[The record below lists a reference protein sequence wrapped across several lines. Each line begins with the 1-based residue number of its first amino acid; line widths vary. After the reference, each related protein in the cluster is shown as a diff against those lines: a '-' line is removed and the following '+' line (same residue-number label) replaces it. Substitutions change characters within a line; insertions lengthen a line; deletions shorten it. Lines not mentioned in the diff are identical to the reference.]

1 MNPLVIDYEK
11 YKGLLDKNYEKR
23 LGKVVKVV
31 GLTLESI
38 GPSAKLGDMCCIT
51 SGEDREQIMAEVV
64 GFREDRVLLM
74 PYSEIV
80 GVGIG
85 SRVEN
90 TGNPL
95 TVKVGNELL
104 GRTLDGLGNPIDG
117 DSIPCD
123 KSIPVTLADEFS

>member
-1 MNPLVIDYEK
+1 MKPLVIDYEK

-38 GPSAKLGDMCCIT
+38 GPSAKLGDMCCII
-51 SGEDREQIMAEVV
+51 SGEDKSRIMAEVI

-74 PYSEIV
+74 PYNEVV

-90 TGNPL
+90 TGKPL
-95 TVKVGNELL
+95 TVRVGDELL

-117 DSIPCD
+117 DAIDCDEAYSI
-123 KSIPVTLADEFS
+123 